1 MSAETALTNGMGVE
15 ADAEKQ
21 GFQCVSIHQ
30 GTTDTWCK
38 VTCMATMCPETLC
51 KCGTDPDQLSSLKAA
66 AEQELATRTDT
77 DEQLDTAATSELK
90 AKLDVERRQIED
102 ERKQLLSDAKVAREN
117 AEQMVRAAPCPCA
130 QCPI

>member
-15 ADAEKQ
+15 ADAEMQ

-51 KCGTDPDQLSSLKAA
+51 KCANPSVSPYTTIANCSP
-66 AEQELATRTDT
+66 
-77 DEQLDTAATSELK
+77 
-90 AKLDVERRQIED
+90 
-102 ERKQLLSDAKVAREN
+102 
-117 AEQMVRAAPCPCA
+117 
-130 QCPI
+130 